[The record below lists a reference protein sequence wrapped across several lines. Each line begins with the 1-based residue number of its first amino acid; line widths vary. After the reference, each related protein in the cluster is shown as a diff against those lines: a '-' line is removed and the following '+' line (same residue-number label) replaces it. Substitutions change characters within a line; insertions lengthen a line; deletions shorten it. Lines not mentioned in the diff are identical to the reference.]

1 MNARDT
7 QELNNKLIKTPDAL
21 RIANMAVQQGD
32 WYALSLYPIWAW
44 LVVNGYKDVE
54 NRKWATLW
62 RGRTLIHANGSMT
75 MRDYE
80 EAFKFAC
87 SIDSELAKKIPSFAD
102 CQKLAGNI
110 IGSVKIVEMLPK
122 PTAEYFSSAWHFE
135 GFYGLK
141 LSAPR
146 AYASPV
152 AQRGNVGFFKIE
164 SVLNPII
171 KNLES

>member
-1 MNARDT
+1 MKYEECKEFDA
-7 QELNNKLIKTPDAL
+7 KLIKTNEAL
-21 RIANMAVQQGD
+21 KIANMAVQQGD

-62 RGRTLIHANGSMT
+62 RGRTLIHANASMT
-75 MRDYE
+75 MREYE

-102 CQKLAGNI
+102 CQKLAGHVV
-110 IGSVKIVEMLPK
+110 GSVKIVEVLPK
-122 PTAEYFSSAWHFE
+122 PTAEYFSSAWHVE
-135 GFYGLK
+135 GNYGLK
-141 LSAPR
+141 LTAPR
-146 AYASPV
+146 AYATPV
-152 AQRGNVGFFKIE
+152 AQRGNLGFFKID

-171 KNLES
+171 KKLES

>member
-1 MNARDT
+1 MRKSDF
-7 QELNNKLIKTPDAL
+7 QELNNNRIKTPEAL

-54 NRKWATLW
+54 NRSWSTLW
-62 RGRTLIHANGSMT
+62 RGRTLIHASSTLT
-75 MRDYE
+75 MREYE

-102 CQKLAGNI
+102 CKKLAGHI
-110 IGSVKIVEMLPK
+110 VGSVKIVEVLPK
-122 PTAEYFSSAWHFE
+122 PTAEYFSSAWHVE
-135 GFYGLK
+135 GNYGLK
-141 LSAPR
+141 LTAPR
-146 AYASPV
+146 AYTTPV
-152 AQRGNVGFFKIE
+152 AQRGNLGFFKID

-171 KNLES
+171 KNLEA